1 MKTTALA
8 ALLLLPFST
17 TASAVDYQDGMQK
30 YVAEQVMDW
39 VQSPVIIQA
48 VQARNAATGVL
59 SEEQIIAMDGTW
71 RAEVGQAAMPTIDP
85 VLKSAASDFL
95 REKAKASEGHI
106 SEIFVMDAK
115 GLNVAASTITS
126 DYWQGDEDK
135 FLQTFLKGPDAVH
148 ISEVELDESTQ
159 TYQAQVS
166 FVLRDPATQT
176 PIGAI
181 TLGLNADLF

>member
-1 MKTTALA
+1 MKITALA
-8 ALLLLPFST
+8 AVLILPFST
-17 TASAVDYQDGMQK
+17 VVMAADYQDGMQK
-30 YVAEQVMDW
+30 YVAEHVTDW
-39 VQSPVIIQA
+39 LQSPVIIQA
-48 VQARNAATGVL
+48 VQARNAVTSGL
-59 SEEQIIAMDGTW
+59 TEEQIIAMDGSW
-71 RAEVGQAAMPTIDP
+71 RAEVGQTASPTIDP

-95 REKAKASEGHI
+95 REQAAASDGRI
-106 SEIFVMDAK
+106 AEIFVMDAK

-135 FLQTFLKGPDAVH
+135 YQQTFLKGPDAVH

-159 TYQAQVS
+159 TYQAQLS
-166 FVLRDPATQT
+166 LVLRDPATLT